1 MYLVYSDKFP
11 LADGK
16 TESSEISPLKKKQ
29 HPPYD
34 KWASRFREKIPIAE
48 TTTLSNGKQEKKRK
62 NRKLTLK
69 KKAKQQHSS
78 DKWVRFRESNIKRE
92 ALIKAFAEFLRKVLP
107 KDTSHQQQEQVF
119 HKIDNLSKQTL
130 SG

>member
-1 MYLVYSDKFP
+1 MLREMYFVYSDKFP

-16 TESSEISPLKKKQ
+16 TERSEISPLKKKQ

-34 KWASRFREKIPIAE
+34 KWASRFRENIPIAE

-62 NRKLTLK
+62 NRKLPLK
-69 KKAKQQHSS
+69 KKA
-78 DKWVRFRESNIKRE
+78 RFRESNIKRE

-107 KDTSHQQQEQVF
+107 KDTSHQQQEQLF
-119 HKIDNLSKQTL
+119 PKIDNLSKQTL